1 MMKNL
6 KEFEYTGNNG
16 NDEESINEALK
27 LLINPLMVRI
37 MSTIG
42 FNYDPKLKQELRDQ
56 IQKAVEK
63 VLKENGVIVE

>member
-1 MMKNL
+1 
-6 KEFEYTGNNG
+6 
-16 NDEESINEALK
+16 
-27 LLINPLMVRI
+27 MVRI